1 MRTRIVVI
9 SAAAVVVA
17 GVAGVV
23 MMRNHT
29 AVPGSAPVTAN
40 ALQAAPADAE
50 VMRAITAAGVPI
62 DGLSVRS
69 AGGIYILRGSGDAA
83 AAERAVN
90 VMKGLGVVRVANL
103 VTAAKTWNDDEIRRA
118 AERELASRP
127 ALEGTRL
134 QVACDEG
141 VITVSGTV
149 THELQ
154 KDLARSTLA
163 SIRGAR
169 EVRIDLTKVD
179 AAASQSASRAIS
191 R

>member
-1 MRTRIVVI
+1 M
-9 SAAAVVVA
+9 
-17 GVAGVV
+17 
-23 MMRNHT
+23 MMRDHR
-29 AVPGSAPVTAN
+29 AAPAAAPVTAS
-40 ALQAAPADAE
+40 ALQAAPADGE

-62 DGLSVRS
+62 DRLSVRS
-69 AGGIYILRGSGDAA
+69 SGGIYILRGSGDAA
-83 AAERAVN
+83 SAERAVN
-90 VMKGLGVVRVANL
+90 VMKGLGVKRVANL
-103 VTAAKTWNDDEIRRA
+103 VTAAPVWNDDQIRRE

-127 ALEGTRL
+127 ALEGTKL
-134 QVACDEG
+134 QVSCEDG

-169 EVRIDLTKVD
+169 EVRIDLTKVVTP
-179 AAASQSASRAIS
+179 ASQTASRDVG